1 LTADIGRTIL
11 RQLRVGHTRN
21 MNEIDIT
28 KLENQVD
35 ELIEICGQLKDENT
49 FLRDR
54 QDLLVEER
62 ARLIEKADMARNR
75 VEGILTRLKA
85 MEQQA

>member
-1 LTADIGRTIL
+1 
-11 RQLRVGHTRN
+11 

-35 ELIEICGQLKDENT
+35 ELIKVCTQLKDENT

-62 ARLIEKADMARNR
+62 TRLIEKADMARNR